1 MTHSAPPLV
10 IASVVE
16 GDGEIQALPKLLHRI
31 AGDLDIWHIS
41 TPRPARVPRSQLVK
55 AGGIENAVLK
65 QAEFVRGHAG
75 GVLVLLDAD
84 DDCPA
89 SLGPTLLARAQDACH
104 GVPVA
109 VVLPSREY
117 EYEYESWFLAAAD
130 SLAGVRD
137 FLASMTAPAQ
147 PDTTP
152 RDAKGWLT
160 YQRGKHRPHSPTAD
174 QAPLTS
180 AMSLTLA
187 RANSPSFDKLCRD
200 AHYLMTGKRGA

>member
-1 MTHSAPPLV
+1 V

-31 AGDLDIWHIS
+31 AGDLDICRIS
-41 TPRPARVPRSQLVK
+41 TPRPARVPLSQLVK

-75 GVLVLLDAD
+75 GVLILLDAD

-89 SLGPTLLARAQDACH
+89 SLGPTLLARAKDACQDI
-104 GVPVA
+104 PVA
-109 VVLPSREY
+109 VVLPSR
-117 EYEYESWFLAAAD
+117 EYESWFLAAAD

-137 FLASMTAPAQ
+137 FPTSMTAPAQ

-152 RDAKGWLT
+152 RDAKGWLLT
-160 YQRGKHRPHSPTAD
+160 HQRGKHRPYSPTAD

-180 AMSLTLA
+180 AMDLTLA
-187 RANSPSFDKLCRD
+187 RANSPSFDKLCHD

>member
-1 MTHSAPPLV
+1 MTQSVPPPV

-31 AGDLDIWHIS
+31 AGDLGIWRIS
-41 TPRPARVPRSQLVK
+41 TPRPARVPRTQLVK
-55 AGGIENAVLK
+55 ASGIENAVLK

-89 SLGPTLLARAQDACH
+89 SLGPTLLARAQGACH
-104 GVPVA
+104 DIPVA

-117 EYEYESWFLAAAD
+117 ESWFVAAAD
-130 SLAGVRD
+130 SLAGIRD
-137 FLASMTAPAQ
+137 FPASMTAPAQ

-160 YQRGKHRPHSPTAD
+160 HQRGKHRPYSPTAD

>member
-1 MTHSAPPLV
+1 MTNPSAPPV

-16 GDGEIQALPKLLHRI
+16 GEGEIVAVPKLLNRI
-31 AGDLDIWHIS
+31 ARDLGVWRIS
-41 TPRPARVPRSQLVK
+41 TPRPARVPRSQIVK

-89 SLGPTLLARAQDACH
+89 SLGPELLSRAREVCPDIA
-104 GVPVA
+104 VA
-109 VVLPSREY
+109 VVLPSR
-117 EYEYESWFLAAAD
+117 EYESWFLAAAD

-137 FLASMTAPAQ
+137 FPVSMTAPEQ
-147 PDTTP
+147 PDTKP

-160 YQRGKHRPHSPTAD
+160 HQRGKHRPYSPTAD

-180 AMSLTLA
+180 AMDLELA

-200 AHYLMTGKRGA
+200 VHYLMTGKRGA